1 MKKLVLLFFFFG
13 LVNNSQITDISDSD
27 WFRSGNFLLKE
38 LAKGKNSDIKG
49 SPYLNNKYENGEII
63 FSNGNT
69 YSAAIRLNIGNQKF
83 EIQN

>member
-13 LVNNSQITDISDSD
+13 LVNHSQITDISDSD

-38 LAKGKNSDIKG
+38 LAKGKNSDVKG
-49 SPYLNNKYENGEII
+49 SPYLNNKYENGEIV

-69 YSAAIRLNIGNQKF
+69 FTTDITLDGKGI
-83 EIQN
+83 

>member
-38 LAKGKNSDIKG
+38 LAKGKNSDVKG
-49 SPYLNNKYENGEII
+49 SPYLNNKYEMEKSFFLMEIHI
-63 FSNGNT
+63 LLQSG
-69 YSAAIRLNIGNQKF
+69 
-83 EIQN
+83 